1 MGTEAVIEDEIIR
14 SVNVVGCRDN
24 MYIGV
29 LLSFLARDRRLI
41 WIWGWAYCFGHS
53 RKGVAEVRFKYPDT
67 HTGTAYP
74 KREVRAMELQGI
86 PATVGVDGRIYLA
99 KTVMK
104 AVGLDAP
111 APGSG

>member
-1 MGTEAVIEDEIIR
+1 
-14 SVNVVGCRDN
+14 

-41 WIWGWAYCFGHS
+41 WIWGWVNCFGHS
-53 RKGVAEVRFKYPDT
+53 RKGVSEVRFKYPDT